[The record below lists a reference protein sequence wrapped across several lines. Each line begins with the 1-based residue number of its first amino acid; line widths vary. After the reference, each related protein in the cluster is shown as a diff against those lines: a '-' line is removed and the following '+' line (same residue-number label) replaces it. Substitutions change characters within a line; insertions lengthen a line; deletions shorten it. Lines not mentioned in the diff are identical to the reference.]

1 MNTNGKGENGKNGK
15 GSTSVTVTI
24 ETPRASRNKFKYDT
38 GLRQFRLSK
47 ILPDGMSFPYDFG
60 FIPETLGDDGDPIDV
75 LVLIEEPTFPGCVLE
90 CRLVGVLEARQ
101 REASGKTGR
110 NDRLIAVAAQSI
122 NFSNVRRL
130 GDLGATILKNIEAF
144 FVNYQALRNVQV
156 SIVGRHGPQRA
167 ARLLEK
173 ASAAWLERDPCA

>member
-1 MNTNGKGENGKNGK
+1 MKQQPHRVSFCGRQVIGALLTVQTQK
-15 GSTSVTVTI
+15 GSK
-24 ETPRASRNKFKYDT
+24 E
-38 GLRQFRLSK
+38 
-47 ILPDGMSFPYDFG
+47 
-60 FIPETLGDDGDPIDV
+60 
-75 LVLIEEPTFPGCVLE
+75 
-90 CRLVGVLEARQ
+90 
-101 REASGKTGR
+101 R

-130 GDLGATILKNIEAF
+130 GDLGATVLKNIEAF

-167 ARLLEK
+167 TRLVEK